1 MATPD
6 TPEKNR
12 QAYWRENLRIVTCLM
27 AVWFFVSYG
36 CGILF
41 VEQLNKI
48 ELGGFKFGFWMAQQ
62 GSIYVFVVLIFIYV
76 RLMNKLDEKY
86 SLNEKDEPKTED
98 EAQEKA

>member
-12 QAYWRENLRIVTCLM
+12 QAYWRENLRIVAWLM
-27 AVWFFVSYG
+27 AVWFLVSYG

-76 RLMNKLDEKY
+76 RLMNRLDEKY
-86 SLNEKDEPKTED
+86 SFNEKDEPKTKD
-98 EAQEKA
+98 ETQEQA